1 MANINGENIN
11 GENNDDLNQFAK
23 MARDEMSKALKAICS
38 EEEAKMFEHFFACD
52 SAKRESFAK
61 EYNASAKA
69 EEEGFS
75 FTQWVK
81 DNPKKAA
88 AIAAIIVGVG
98 AGLGYH
104 YLWKDGNPEL
114 PAPGTPPEDNPL
126 FSNAPVN
133 GESVPLQ

>member
-11 GENNDDLNQFAK
+11 NDDLNEFGK
-23 MARDEMSKALKAICS
+23 MAREEMMKALNAICT
-38 EEEAKMFEHFFACD
+38 EEESKMLNHFFSC
-52 SAKRESFAK
+52 SKEKRDAFAK
-61 EYNASAKA
+61 DYNSAAKA
-69 EEEGFS
+69 EEESFS

>member
-23 MARDEMSKALKAICS
+23 MAETKCPRRSRRFARKKKRKCS
-38 EEEAKMFEHFFACD
+38 SISSPAD